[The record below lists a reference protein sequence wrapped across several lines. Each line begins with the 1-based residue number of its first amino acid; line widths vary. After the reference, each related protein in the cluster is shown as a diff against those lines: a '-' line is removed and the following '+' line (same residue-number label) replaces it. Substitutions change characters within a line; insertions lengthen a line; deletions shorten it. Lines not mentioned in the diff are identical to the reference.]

1 MEEQKK
7 EVKKGSTYP
16 AQVGGVDYTEYQL
29 IWILKKKLKSKT
41 TEQIEKLK
49 KKYLKYI
56 NAYDNELL
64 LRENEKKQ
72 KEEATQNA
80 HLLQSSELLAR
91 QQCPRAQQ
99 MKHSVS

>member
-1 MEEQKK
+1 MEQQKK
-7 EVKKGSTYP
+7 EIKKGTTYP
-16 AQVGGVDYTEYQL
+16 ASVGGVDYTEYQL
-29 IWILKKKLKSKT
+29 CWILKKKLKSKT

-56 NAYDNELL
+56 NAYDNELQ

-80 HLLQSSELLAR
+80 EKALLEEL
-91 QQCPRAQQ
+91 
-99 MKHSVS
+99 MKKYKPILSN

>member
-64 LRENEKKQ
+64 LRENENKQ

-80 HLLQSSELLAR
+80 EKALLEEL
-91 QQCPRAQQ
+91 
-99 MKHSVS
+99 MKKYNKTTLSN